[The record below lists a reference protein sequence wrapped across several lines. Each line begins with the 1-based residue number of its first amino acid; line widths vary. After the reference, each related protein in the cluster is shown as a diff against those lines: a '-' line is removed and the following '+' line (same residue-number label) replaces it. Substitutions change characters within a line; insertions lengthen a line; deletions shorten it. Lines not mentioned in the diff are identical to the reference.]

1 MYVEQSD
8 DVRVVA
14 KGLQEHDFAKR
25 PLGICL
31 VAECIYV
38 CSNIQK
44 DDDIIFGQVTS
55 PFNRQ
60 WERKQQRRTELLTEY
75 LFDCHDTAVLLV
87 DRLPNNAVSLV
98 TCAKKKSNTKE
109 DYTRV
114 FSINQQQRPRQAMA
128 MTKTAAVGL
137 RPRLA
142 GEGLDF

>member
-1 MYVEQSD
+1 VYVEQSD

-55 PFNRQ
+55 PFNRE
-60 WERKQQRRTELLTEY
+60 WKRKQQRRTELLTEY

-87 DRLPNNAVSLV
+87 DCLPNNAVSLV
-98 TCAKKKSNTKE
+98 KACAKKNTKE
-109 DYTRV
+109 GYTRV
-114 FSINQQQRPRQAMA
+114 FSINQQQRPRQAMT
-128 MTKTAAVGL
+128 MTKTTAVGL
-137 RPRLA
+137 QPRLA
-142 GEGLDF
+142 GEGSDF